1 MERSMERIY
10 LLVDPVLWVSK
21 GRKSRRCIS
30 DMGIPALIS
39 ARGAPSYGWL
49 SIRLQWCPSLK
60 ACVAGVR
67 KRGGREKHVRGRRE
81 EGLSHKLP
89 GIFLT

>member
-21 GRKSRRCIS
+21 GRKSRRCNS

-39 ARGAPSYGWL
+39 ARGAPSYG
-49 SIRLQWCPSLK
+49 
-60 ACVAGVR
+60 
-67 KRGGREKHVRGRRE
+67 
-81 EGLSHKLP
+81 
-89 GIFLT
+89 